1 MDTTGYT
8 PEEPIAAVATALV
21 PSALGIV
28 RASGKGC
35 IELVSHV
42 FSRPA
47 ALCAAAGNTIVYGWI
62 KDGGHRID
70 EVLVSVFR
78 APKSFTGEDMV
89 EISCHGGPAV
99 VTAVFN
105 LLLANDPNRD
115 PAENYKVACV
125 LCHIVL
131 PIMYTA
137 DWLLFYERGNVQKTW
152 PVLSALFPLSYLL
165 FVFIHGAVLRFD
177 STILNYTGSDPLIF
191 PYFFLNPARVGF
203 GGVLLWCVMLLAA
216 FLAGGFIFMAVDHL
230 LKKIIR

>member
-1 MDTTGYT
+1 MKNRTVQLIFQSFYCALAVV
-8 PEEPIAAVATALV
+8 AAVASVGFFDMIFRWDFYIYFTNISSYLCFII
-21 PSALGIV
+21 GF
-28 RASGKGC
+28 
-35 IELVSHV
+35 IELWQTARKKEDSFVTV
-42 FSRPA
+42 LPLLKFITM
-47 ALCAAAGNTIVYGWI
+47 LGTI
-62 KDGGHRID
+62 
-70 EVLVSVFR
+70 LTFL
-78 APKSFTGEDMV
+78 
-89 EISCHGGPAV
+89 
-99 VTAVFN
+99 VFN

-152 PVLSALFPLSYLL
+152 PALSALFPLSYLL